1 MRQYYLA
8 QMFYFL
14 KWEAIHI
21 FAYQSSR
28 KDCSINILYH
38 FFFQIVFEIAKT
50 GISVHS
56 CQMELQSKR
65 VDCLNGYT

>member
-1 MRQYYLA
+1 
-8 QMFYFL
+8 MFYFL
-14 KWEAIHI
+14 EWEAIQI

-56 CQMELQSKR
+56 CQMEL
-65 VDCLNGYT
+65 

>member
-14 KWEAIHI
+14 EWEAIQI

-28 KDCSINILYH
+28 KDCSINILSLSYH
-38 FFFQIVFEIAKT
+38 FVFRIVFEIAKT

-56 CQMELQSKR
+56 CHVEF
-65 VDCLNGYT
+65 

>member
-14 KWEAIHI
+14 EWEAIHI

-56 CQMELQSKR
+56 CQMEL
-65 VDCLNGYT
+65 